1 MALYRVTF
9 HTEILVDCVDPQ
21 EAEVI
26 GFRNLS
32 EEIRGSS
39 VYKVDKIDS
48 VDQLHREERG
58 SLPWRSTERRDE
70 PELRVEEILGGNR

>member
-9 HTEILVDCVDPQ
+9 QTEILVDCVDPR
-21 EAEVI
+21 EAESI

-32 EEIRGSS
+32 EEIRSSS
-39 VYKVDKIDS
+39 VYKVEKIDS

-58 SLPWRSTERRDE
+58 SLPWRARERSGE
-70 PELRVEEILGGNR
+70 PELRVEEILGEK

>member
-9 HTEILVDCVDPQ
+9 QTEILVDCVDRH
-21 EAEVI
+21 EAESI
-26 GFRNLS
+26 GFRNLP

-58 SLPWRSTERRDE
+58 SLPWRARKKMDE
-70 PELRVEEILGGNR
+70 PELRVEEILEGK

>member
-9 HTEILVDCVDPQ
+9 QTQIIVDCVDPH
-21 EAEVI
+21 EAERI
-26 GFRNLS
+26 GFWNLS

-48 VDQLHREERG
+48 VDQLHREEHG
-58 SLPWRSTERRDE
+58 SLPWRAMERSGE
-70 PELRVEEILGGNR
+70 PELRVEEILGGNV

>member
-9 HTEILVDCVDPQ
+9 HTEILVDCVDPL

-48 VDQLHREERG
+48 VDQLHREEHG
-58 SLPWRSTERRDE
+58 SLPWKARKKMDE
-70 PELRVEEILGGNR
+70 PELRVEEILEGK

>member
-1 MALYRVTF
+1 MPLYRIAF
-9 HTEILVDCVDPQ
+9 ITEMIIDARDPH
-21 EAEVI
+21 EAERI

>member
-1 MALYRVTF
+1 MPLYRIAF
-9 HTEILVDCVDPQ
+9 ITEMIIDARDPL
-21 EAEVI
+21 EAESI

-39 VYKVDKIDS
+39 VYKVEKIDS

-58 SLPWRSTERRDE
+58 SLPWRSTERSDE

>member
-1 MALYRVTF
+1 MLYRVTF
-9 HTEILVDCVDPQ
+9 HTEILVNCVDPH
-21 EAEVI
+21 EAESI
-26 GFRNLS
+26 GFRNLR
-32 EEIRGSS
+32 EEVRNSS

-58 SLPWRSTERRDE
+58 SLPWRAMERRDE